1 MPENTTLDAA
11 VKDAVSTE
19 ASNANTT
26 DTTGK
31 EASETTTEAKETPK
45 VEETPVVDTETQE
58 ALQLYR
64 ALKDPTIGKAVVQEL
79 ANRAGVAV
87 NKGEVTQTQAK
98 KAVIDLLKENV
109 PSEYHFLVEGMA
121 KGIEAAINQNV
132 NDKVAPIQQQSQQA
146 LERMVEK
153 EVDSEIESFYARNKD
168 AVKFK
173 GEIDKLSGKMPWGGP
188 DSMPMK
194 EYLDHLYTIVSKE
207 ESENKTVERVVGR
220 INKNAKEVR
229 ETSTVASPTDVKVGS
244 KLPSLDEAIR
254 AGFRNERLI

>member
-11 VKDAVSTE
+11 VKDAV
-19 ASNANTT
+19 N
-26 DTTGK
+26 
-31 EASETTTEAKETPK
+31 SEVTAEEPKVETKAEETPK
-45 VEETPVVDTETQE
+45 AEETKPEEPIVDTETQE

-64 ALKDPTIGKAVVQEL
+64 ALKDPTIGKAVVAEL
-79 ANRAGVAV
+79 ANRAGIAV
-87 NKGEVTQTQAK
+87 SRGEVTQTQAK

-168 AVKFK
+168 ATKFK

-207 ESENKTVERVVGR
+207 ETENRTVEKVVGR

-229 ETSTVASPTDVKVGS
+229 ETSTVAQPTEVKTGS

-254 AGFRNERLI
+254 AGFNNERLI